1 MSDAEEPRSLVVTG
15 GSGGLGS
22 AIARRFAARGARVF
36 FTYLGGESRARALV
50 GEITADGG
58 QATAVQMDL
67 TDPASVARAF
77 ATVHSTVP
85 SVDILINNAAYR
97 PIGAFLDLTDED
109 WSRVL
114 DTNLMGAVRTIR
126 QVLPGMRRSGWG
138 RIINVSGLDA
148 LWGFGNRA
156 HVTVSKTGLMGLT
169 RAAAIE
175 TAHDGITVN
184 TVVPGSFRTPRD
196 PASYPNWEQM
206 RRYLV
211 SETPIGRQGEPVE
224 LADLCWWLS
233 STEAGYITGQDIHIN
248 GGAYPLKRNPLL
260 SGADGPDGL

>member
-1 MSDAEEPRSLVVTG
+1 MSDAESPKTMVVTG

-36 FTYLGGESRARALV
+36 FTYLGGESRAKALV
-50 GEITADGG
+50 EEITADGG
-58 QATAVQMDL
+58 QVTAVPMDL
-67 TDPASVARAF
+67 TDPASVEAGF
-77 ATVHSTVP
+77 ATVLSTVP
-85 SVDILINNAAYR
+85 TVDILINNAAYR
-97 PIGAFLDLTDED
+97 PIGAFLDLTDDD

-114 DTNLMGAVRTIR
+114 ETNVMGAVRTIR
-126 QVLPGMRRSGWG
+126 AVLPGMRRAGYG
-138 RIINVSGLDA
+138 RILNVSGLDA

-169 RAAAIE
+169 RAVAVE
-175 TAHDGITVN
+175 TADEGITVN

-196 PASYPNWEQM
+196 PASYPDWERM

-211 SETPIGRQGEPVE
+211 SETPVGRQGEPVE

-233 STEAGYITGQDIHIN
+233 SPEAGYITGQDIHIN

-260 SGADGPDGL
+260 SGSPDGL